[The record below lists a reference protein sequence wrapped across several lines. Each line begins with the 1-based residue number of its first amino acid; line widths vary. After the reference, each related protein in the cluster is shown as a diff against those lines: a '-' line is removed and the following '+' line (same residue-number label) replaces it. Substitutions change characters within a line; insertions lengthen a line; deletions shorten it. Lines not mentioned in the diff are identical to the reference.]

1 MKASTMWRSFAL
13 GGLVMNEIIEQIS
26 KIDAI
31 AYKNEQKIKE
41 ILARER
47 KRMEDEMRQ
56 YRDRALSE
64 AEKKARALYD
74 QIKSKTNEEC
84 MQSEAMIKRYAD
96 RLEANYRA
104 VEDKIVRDIVARL
117 IERDQ

>member
-1 MKASTMWRSFAL
+1 MFLLLTVGIPMKASTMWRSFAL
-13 GGLVMNEIIEQIS
+13 G
-26 KIDAI
+26 